1 MTSGP
6 ITVARLNNA
15 IRIIAKGMT
24 LHKEPKARP
33 ILERLVEAR
42 DRLRSEGDALE
53 FARRVL
59 EETSND

>member
-6 ITVARLNNA
+6 VTVERLNAA
-15 IRIIAKGMT
+15 IRIIAFGMDFHKG
-24 LHKEPKARP
+24 PKARP

-42 DRLRSEGDALE
+42 DRLRAEGDALE

-59 EETSND
+59 EETPND